1 MNNKELITKLQAE
14 LYYTQIETN
23 IKKLYEFL
31 QSEVSKSIT
40 DYHRVLLETQLNAM
54 NIYRNSLILRIADLN
69 QNDTSV
75 ELKDQTVGENEG
87 TSN

>member
-1 MNNKELITKLQAE
+1 MNNRELIIKLQSE
-14 LYYTQIETN
+14 LQYTQIESN

-31 QSEVSKSIT
+31 QSENVKSIT

-54 NIYRNSLILRIADLN
+54 NIYRNALVLRISDLN
-69 QNDTSV
+69 ASENNT
-75 ELKDQTVGENEG
+75 ELKANEG